1 VAEAVI
7 EYGLVGEKLGHSF
20 SPEIHAR
27 LGDYKYEL
35 IEVPRDDIDEFFY
48 EKQFAGLNV
57 TIPYKETVIGHLD
70 GIDEAAMAI
79 GAVNTVVVRD
89 GFLFGYNTDFLG
101 MRDAMLRVG
110 IDAKDKKVLI
120 LGSGGTSK
128 TAKYVAGAMGA
139 SSVFCV
145 SRKARERYITYEDAV
160 RDHSDADIIIN
171 TTPSGMYPDVDGC
184 PIDISAFENLSGVF
198 DAVFN
203 PLRTNLVLTAESRN
217 IPAAGGLYMLVS
229 QAAHASEIFT
239 EKEVPAETIEEIYKK
254 LKEEK
259 ENIVLSGMPS
269 SGKTSVGKL
278 LAEKLE
284 REFFDT
290 DALICE
296 MEGMEI
302 PEIFERFGETY
313 FRDAESRAV
322 KVLSEKTGAVI
333 ATGGGAILR
342 AENVN
347 ALKRSGRIYF
357 LDRPLSKL
365 ITTDDRPLSS
375 DRKSLETRYAERI
388 DIYRSTADV
397 IIDGDGTVEET
408 AEKVLE
414 ELRIVK

>member
-1 VAEAVI
+1 MI

-27 LGDYKYEL
+27 LGEYKYEL
-35 IEVPRDDIDEFFY
+35 IEVPGNEIDDFF
-48 EKQFAGLNV
+48 EKKDFSGLNV
-57 TIPYKETVIGHLD
+57 TIPYKEKVIGHLD
-70 GIDEAAMAI
+70 GISEAAMEI
-79 GAVNTVVVRD
+79 GAVNTVVTRD
-89 GFLFGYNTDFLG
+89 GQLFGYNTDFIG
-101 MRDAMLRVG
+101 MKEAMLRSG

-128 TAKYVAGAMGA
+128 TAKYVTKTMDA
-139 SSVFCV
+139 SSVLCV
-145 SRKARERYITYEDAV
+145 SRKAREGYITYEDAV
-160 RDHSDADIIIN
+160 RDHFDADIIIN

-184 PIDISAFENLSGVF
+184 PINISAFGKLSGVF

-203 PLRTNLVLTAESRN
+203 PLRTNFVLAAESKN
-217 IPAAGGLYMLVS
+217 IPASGGLYMLVS

-239 EKEVPAETIEEIYKK
+239 EKEASAEDIEAIYKK
-254 LKEEK
+254 LKSEK
-259 ENIVLSGMPS
+259 ESIVLSGMPS

-302 PEIFERFGETY
+302 PEIFEKYGETY

-322 KVLSEKTGAVI
+322 KVLSEKGGAVI

-347 ALKRSGRIYF
+347 ALKRNGSIYF
-357 LDRPLSKL
+357 LDRSLSKL
-365 ITTDDRPLSS
+365 ITTDDRPLSR
-375 DRKSLETRYAERI
+375 DRESLEKRYAERI

-397 IIDGDGTVEET
+397 VINGDGTVEET
-408 AEKVLE
+408 AKKVLE
-414 ELRIVK
+414 ELRIIK